1 MQSPTR
7 ARRQQNSDLPSFM
20 RRPPKPDGVK
30 NVANLPIHKLSARE
44 LEDRYKRNART
55 LAETSASSS
64 TFIKQLEDQQAAIR
78 ARLNE
83 LGVEGIR
90 SQLEQASIRD
100 DGHSMNV
107 DAGPASPPPPPAP
120 QVKPIGAKQ
129 RALARWVSTDCA
141 AGGAAGMSYQ
151 EADQILHDSFVRDQ
165 EHKQRVIDRRRRRGE
180 VVEGEQLTRAEMDA
194 RMWAFLSYKPSESD
208 MEEDDDDEEDD
219 DEQEEGRPAWWDE
232 DDQEDGIKG
241 QDIVEP
247 DYEDLSS
254 IIRIDEARIP
264 FSIPR
269 DE

>member
-7 ARRQQNSDLPSFM
+7 TRARRQNSDLPSFM
-20 RRPPKPDGVK
+20 RRPPKPEGVK
-30 NVANLPIHKLSARE
+30 NVAKVNINKLTPRE
-44 LEDRYKRNART
+44 LEERYQRNART

-78 ARLNE
+78 TRLNE

-90 SQLEQASIRD
+90 SQLEQTSIQD
-100 DGHSMNV
+100 DRQAMNV
-107 DAGPASPPPPPAP
+107 DAAPGPSSPPQPDP
-120 QVKPIGAKQ
+120 KPIGAKQ
-129 RALARWVSTDCA
+129 RALARWAGLGNA
-141 AGGAAGMSYQ
+141 AGTAAMSYQ
-151 EADQILHDSFVRDQ
+151 EADQILHDSFVREQ
-165 EHKQRVIDRRRRRGE
+165 EHKQKVLDRRRRRGE
-180 VVEGEQLTRAEMDA
+180 VLEGEHLSRAEMDA
-194 RMWAFLSYKPSESD
+194 RMWAFLTYKPSESD
-208 MEEDDDDEEDD
+208 MEDDDEDEEDD
-219 DEQEEGRPAWWDE
+219 EEKEEGRPAWWDE